1 MDLQAREMAWNSQF
15 TSIFSDSNDSIAND
29 DFSKLSSELINAH
42 KSITRLWWNI
52 RSLEEYLR
60 LKIFPRGLRTQIFP
74 SWEVDLDEKSNW
86 ERGLSQCSLILVNML
101 LDHDRGLLNQQRE
114 LIKKLESRL
123 ISFDTT
129 SLVEPFRKKLKEMI
143 EGYEKNILTKQNK
156 LQRDKKDYERGR
168 AYHWTHRGN
177 KRRHYPPAPRSHA
190 IGGTNLIDTQSSENS
205 ESENSQDDASASS
218 HNARKRGPRHRDWS
232 PSYKR
237 EKTRRGKKES
247 REGN

>member
-1 MDLQAREMAWNSQF
+1 
-15 TSIFSDSNDSIAND
+15 
-29 DFSKLSSELINAH
+29 
-42 KSITRLWWNI
+42 
-52 RSLEEYLR
+52 
-60 LKIFPRGLRTQIFP
+60 
-74 SWEVDLDEKSNW
+74 
-86 ERGLSQCSLILVNML
+86 ML

-143 EGYEKNILTKQNK
+143 EGYEKNIILTKQNK

-205 ESENSQDDASASS
+205 ESENSQDDASTSS

-247 REGN
+247 REGESTGLQVINLSSYNLSDIELSVLRKGLSFSPMNKLNKFEVTKDVYLFCRQLAFKLLYHQPDLVDSLPEGDRQTFRDLLDLLEEASNDSDITN